1 MDTNC
6 DPELLDFGIPAND
19 DAIRSIRL
27 MVSLMADALLE
38 SVDGAV
44 LTTAYTDDTDND
56 ITMAE
61 VVANVERQ
69 NEENERRRKARMEE
83 RRQRQENR
91 KPYSRDGG
99 YNKER
104 RDYKPRERS
113 ETPASTSSEATSA
126 VKATSEVKSN
136 D

>member
-6 DPELLDFGIPAND
+6 DPDLLDYGIPAND

-27 MVSLMADALLE
+27 IVSLMADALLE

-91 KPYSRDGG
+91 KPYSRDGREGG
-99 YNKER
+99 YNRDNKER
-104 RDYKPRERS
+104 REFKPREKT
-113 ETPASTSSEATSA
+113 EVVSEAPK
-126 VKATSEVKSN
+126 VTSEETSN